1 MFFRDQTSSV
11 TIAPRSGASEN
22 AIAYGAMVN
31 IYQPE
36 NSGTSLD
43 QATHDL
49 LASLRQSNPDLRT
62 VGEDESMRVNG
73 VSGRSVDLIGISPIQ
88 DQQGRAIKERDWGS
102 VQAK

>member
-1 MFFRDQTSSV
+1 
-11 TIAPRSGASEN
+11 
-22 AIAYGAMVN
+22 MVN